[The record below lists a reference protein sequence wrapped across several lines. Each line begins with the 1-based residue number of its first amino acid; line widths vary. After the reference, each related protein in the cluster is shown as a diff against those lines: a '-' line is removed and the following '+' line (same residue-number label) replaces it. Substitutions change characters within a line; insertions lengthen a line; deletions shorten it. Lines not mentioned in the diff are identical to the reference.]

1 MIQTYYGDLK
11 IGEIYREDLITS
23 EEASNRLADIRKLL
37 LGYYHELVET
47 VTEQEQRIVEQNETI
62 EQFVD
67 NSVDKIIEQQTETIQ
82 EQSDELANISQQVDE
97 INNEVI

>member
-62 EQFVD
+62 EQ
-67 NSVDKIIEQQTETIQ
+67 QTETIQ
-82 EQSDELANISQQVDE
+82 EQTEELADISQQVDT